1 MTSSWFFLS
10 TLSHMGCTI
19 FSYPHCHMW
28 AVQYFL
34 IHTVTCGL
42 YNIFPHCLLQAPIL
56 EISVLNIKCV
66 FRFSLQLSSEAFLL
80 PRSIQP
86 DITINVYRCLCKAL
100 PSSCLAFMKPKLYR
114 HVFRKI
120 RKYQI
125 S

>member
-66 FRFSLQLSSEAFLL
+66 FRFSLQLSSEKFFILRRTERDVIRNAHWA
-80 PRSIQP
+80 S
-86 DITINVYRCLCKAL
+86 
-100 PSSCLAFMKPKLYR
+100 
-114 HVFRKI
+114 RKVPI
-120 RKYQI
+120 MLVRF
-125 S
+125 